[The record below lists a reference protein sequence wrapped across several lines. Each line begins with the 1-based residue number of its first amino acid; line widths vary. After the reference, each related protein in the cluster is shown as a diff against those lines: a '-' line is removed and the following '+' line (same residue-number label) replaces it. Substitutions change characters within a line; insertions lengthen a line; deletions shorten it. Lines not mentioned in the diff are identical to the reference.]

1 MTCSRLARYLFG
13 ALVGTASLAAPLAIS
28 AQQAAIAAP
37 QVSDLAVQAARLALA
52 GKFEDAG
59 SAAQQSRDQAAIKL
73 VELIYL
79 RDHPNEAGYGRIME
93 FLNAAPKWPLTDA
106 LMKRAER
113 SLYANHEPTE
123 MILQHFAKRQPLTAE
138 GALALARA
146 RFATGDAAG
155 GAAMVRQAWY
165 NPDVDAT
172 LEKSIAEE
180 FKSVLTAGDIRTRM
194 WKSIFAQQGNA
205 AVRLAGRLGGD
216 ERAAALTAQALLRN
230 QPGASKLYSGLSAA
244 MRGQMAVKYALAR
257 YYRKHEAWD
266 SARAVLLSVPGNAA
280 AMGDPQAWWEERR
293 IAIRHSVG
301 PNHRD
306 AYKAAYQMAAANGL
320 TGNDAIEGE
329 FLAGWVALRSLKDPV
344 RALGHFQKLDSVADS
359 RTEKARAKYWLGRAY
374 AALKRPADAK
384 SAFREA
390 AQYSTIYYGQL
401 AREQLGMGAV
411 PEEISSGTP
420 SPGAMAKI
428 NDDDAVRAFEMVAK
442 AGSKK
447 DLYMFLWSFAQRFN
461 TADEMNAAASVAW
474 DVGGPT
480 MAVRLA
486 KAAGARDIDID
497 AWSYPIRAL
506 PDWKQ
511 IGKPVE
517 KALVFGLSRQ
527 ESEFNPDAGS
537 SVGAQGLM
545 QIMPATARLIARQYG
560 LSYHNGILTGDP
572 SYNVKLGAAHLGDLI
587 DSFGGSYVLTLVA
600 YNAGP
605 RRSSQWV
612 AEYGDLRDGS
622 NDPVDWVESIPFNET
637 RQYVQKVL
645 QNVHVYRSRLAPSTV
660 RPMSADLARGA
671 SSNAV
676 VNQVADQINTATTG
690 KAHCKSTDI
699 TALIST
705 CK

>member
-1 MTCSRLARYLFG
+1 MTGSRLVRFLFL
-13 ALVGTASLAAPLAIS
+13 AMVSSASLAAPMAIS
-28 AQQAAIAAP
+28 AQTPALAQP
-37 QVSDLAVQAARLALA
+37 QVSDLAVRAAKLALA
-52 GKFEDAG
+52 GQFEDAG
-59 SAAQQSRDQAAIKL
+59 SAARQSRDGAALKL

-79 RDHPNEAGYGRIME
+79 RDHPNEAGYGRIMD
-93 FLNAAPKWPLTDA
+93 FLDAAPKWPLTDA
-106 LMKRAER
+106 LLKRAER
-113 SLYANHEPTE
+113 SLYANKDQPQL
-123 MILQHFAKRQPLTAE
+123 ILAHFAKRKPVTPE

-146 RFATGDAAG
+146 RFATGDSAG

-165 NPDVDAT
+165 NPDVDT
-172 LEKSIAEE
+172 SLEADIAGE
-180 FKSVLTAGDIRTRM
+180 FKSVLSSSDYRIRVSRL
-194 WKSIFAQQGNA
+194 IFAQEGAA
-205 AVRLAGRLGGD
+205 AVRLAAKLGGD
-216 ERAAALTAQALLRN
+216 DKAAAVAAQALLRN
-230 QPGASKLYSGLSAA
+230 QPGATKLYAGLSSAG
-244 MRGQMAVKYALAR
+244 RNQMAVKYTLAR
-257 YYRKHEAWD
+257 YYRKHEDWAK
-266 SARAVLLSVPGNAA
+266 ARAVLLSVPASPA
-280 AMGDPQAWWEERR
+280 AMGDASAWWEEKR
-293 IAIRHSVG
+293 IVIRHSVG
-301 PNHRD
+301 PSHTD
-306 AYKAAYQMAAANGL
+306 AFKAAFQMAAAHGL
-320 TGNDAIEGE
+320 SGSDAIEPE
-329 FLAGWVALRSLKDPV
+329 FLAGWVALRSLKDPAK
-344 RALGHFQKLDSVADS
+344 ALPHFQKLDAVADS
-359 RTEKARAKYWLGRAY
+359 RTEKARAKYWLGRTY

-401 AREQLGMGAV
+401 AREQLGMGGV

-420 SPGAMAKI
+420 SPGAQAKI
-428 NDDDAVRAFEMVAK
+428 DNDEVVRAFEMVAK

-461 TADEMNAAASVAW
+461 SVDEMNAAASVAW

-486 KAAGARDIDID
+486 KAAGSRDIDID
-497 AWSYPIRAL
+497 SWSYPVRAL

-545 QIMPATARLIARQYG
+545 QLMPATARIVARQYG
-560 LSYHNGILTGDP
+560 LSYKNGILTGDP

-612 AEYGDLRDGS
+612 AEYGDLRDGRV
-622 NDPVDWVESIPFNET
+622 DPVDWVESIPFNET

-645 QNVHVYRSRLAPSTV
+645 QNLHVYRSRLAPSTV
-660 RPMSADLARGA
+660 RPMSADLSRGA
-671 SSNAV
+671 ANNAV
-676 VNQVADQINTATTG
+676 IHQVADEINTATTS
-690 KAHCKSTDI
+690 KAPCKSGSL
-699 TALIST
+699 AGLISA

>member
-1 MTCSRLARYLFG
+1 M
-13 ALVGTASLAAPLAIS
+13 VIS

-59 SAAQQSRDQAAIKL
+59 SAARQSRDEAAIKL

-113 SLYANHEPTE
+113 SLYANHEPADV
-123 MILQHFAKRQPLTAE
+123 ISQHFAKRQPVTAE

-146 RFATGDAAG
+146 RFATGDQAG
-155 GAAMVRQAWY
+155 GAAMVRQAWF

-172 LEKSIAEE
+172 LEKWIAEE
-180 FKSVLTAGDIRTRM
+180 FKSVLTAGDVRTRM
-194 WKSIFAQQGNA
+194 WRLIFAQEGGA

-216 ERAAALTAQALLRN
+216 DRAAALAAQALLRN
-230 QPGASKLYSGLSAA
+230 QPGAIQLYSGLPAA
-244 MRGQMAVKYALAR
+244 MRGQTAVKYALAR

-266 SARAVLLSVPGNAA
+266 SARAVLLSVPGNAV
-280 AMGDPQAWWEERR
+280 AMGDAQAWWEERR
-293 IAIRHSVG
+293 IVVRHSVG

-306 AYKAAYQMAAANGL
+306 AYKAAFQIAAANGL
-320 TGNDAIEGE
+320 SGKDAIEGE
-329 FLAGWVALRSLKDPV
+329 FLAGWVALRSLKDAS
-344 RALGHFQKLDSVADS
+344 RALPHFQKLDQIADS
-359 RTEKARAKYWLGRAY
+359 RTEKARAKYWLGRTY
-374 AALKRPADAK
+374 AALKRPGDAK
-384 SAFREA
+384 SAYREA

-401 AREQLGMGAV
+401 AREQIGLGAV
-411 PEEISSGTP
+411 PEEISSGQP
-420 SPGAMAKI
+420 SPGAMARI
-428 NDDDAVRAFEMVAK
+428 NGDDAMRAFEMVAK

-447 DLYMFLWSFAQRFN
+447 DLYMFLWSFAQRF
-461 TADEMNAAASVAW
+461 TSADEMNAAASVAW

-486 KAAGARDIDID
+486 KAAGARNIDID
-497 AWSYPIRAL
+497 SWSYPVRAL
-506 PDWKQ
+506 PEWKQ

-545 QIMPATARLIARQYG
+545 QIMPATAKLIARQYG
-560 LSYHNGILTGDP
+560 LSYRNGILTGDP

-587 DSFGGSYVLTLVA
+587 DGFGGSYVLTLVA

-612 AEYGDLRDGS
+612 GEYGDLRDGAT
-622 NDPVDWVESIPFNET
+622 DPIDWVESIPFNET

-660 RPMSADLARGA
+660 RPMSADLGRGA
-671 SSNAV
+671 PHNAV
-676 VNQVADQINTATTG
+676 INQVADQINTATTE
-690 KAHCKSTDI
+690 KPPCKSSDMA
-699 TALIST
+699 ALIST